1 MKHLS
6 KGISNKASLLFL
18 LLIFAFKFS
27 SAQDKIKTKEGTNLN
42 VKIIYVDKDYVY
54 FYQQTTDP
62 KKKVRKISRKIV
74 SEFQYLS
81 IEDGKNLQVIKEDS
95 LMFISYLNS
104 QNGEPFRGTINY
116 SVVEKSKDT
125 IKINSSVRVDGI
137 SQKQQKV
144 DLKLPY
150 VNQRFRNAG
159 KHLLVANGLFVVSG
173 IFAYT
178 SSKVTLP
185 DNPSRDDIKRVAD
198 LKSTLNFLSGV
209 SAVASFGFSVSAGI
223 NIYNGSIFL
232 K

>member
-6 KGISNKASLLFL
+6 KGIYNKASLLFL
-18 LLIFAFKFS
+18 LLIFVFKVS

-62 KKKVRKISRKIV
+62 QKKVRKISRKIV

-95 LMFISYLNS
+95 LLFVSYLNS

-116 SVVEKSKDT
+116 SRLENSKDT
-125 IKINSSVRVDGI
+125 TKFNSLLKVDGNNQ
-137 SQKQQKV
+137 SLQKV

-150 VNQRFRNAG
+150 VNQKFRNAG
-159 KHLLVANGLFVVSG
+159 KHMLIANGLVVATG
-173 IFAYT
+173 ILAYT
-178 SSKVTLP
+178 STKITLP
-185 DNPSRDDIKRVAD
+185 NNPTRDDIKRVAD
-198 LKSTLNFLSGV
+198 LQSTLQRLSIV
-209 SAVASFGFSVSAGI
+209 SGIASFGFSVSAGI
-223 NIYNGSIFL
+223 NIYNGSIYL

>member
-18 LLIFAFKFS
+18 LLIFIFKFS

-42 VKIIYVDKDYVY
+42 VKIIYVDKDYIC

-62 KKKVRKISRKIV
+62 QKKVRKISKKIV
-74 SEFQYLS
+74 AEFQYLS

-95 LMFISYLNS
+95 LLFVSYLSS

-116 SVVEKSKDT
+116 SGLEKSKDT
-125 IKINSSVRVDGI
+125 IKNSSSIIVGGNNQ
-137 SQKQQKV
+137 SQQKV

-150 VNQRFRNAG
+150 VNQKFRNAG
-159 KHLLVANGLFVVSG
+159 KHILIANGLIVASG
-173 IFAYT
+173 LLAYAST
-178 SSKVTLP
+178 KVTLP
-185 DNPSRDDIKRVAD
+185 NNPSRDDIKRAAD
-198 LKSTLNFLSGV
+198 LQSMLNFLSGA
-209 SAVASFGFSVSAGI
+209 STIASFGFSVSAGI
-223 NIYNGSIFL
+223 NIYNGSIYL

>member
-1 MKHLS
+1 V
-6 KGISNKASLLFL
+6 
-18 LLIFAFKFS
+18 FKVS

-62 KKKVRKISRKIV
+62 QKKVRKISRKIV

-95 LMFISYLNS
+95 LLFVSYLNS

-116 SVVEKSKDT
+116 SRLENSKDT
-125 IKINSSVRVDGI
+125 TKFNSLLKVDGNNQ
-137 SQKQQKV
+137 SLQKV

-150 VNQRFRNAG
+150 VNQKFRNAG
-159 KHLLVANGLFVVSG
+159 KHMLIANGLIVASG
-173 IFAYT
+173 ILAYT
-178 SSKVTLP
+178 STKITLP
-185 DNPSRDDIKRVAD
+185 NNPTRDDIKRAAD
-198 LKSTLNFLSGV
+198 LQSTLNFLS
-209 SAVASFGFSVSAGI
+209 VASSITSFGFSVSAGI
-223 NIYNGSIFL
+223 NIYNGSIYL